1 MLCSSIDG
9 GFKHLDSWVRKIHW
23 GRDRLPTPGF
33 LGFPGGS
40 AGKGF
45 TCIAGDL
52 GSEDPLGRE
61 RRPSPVFWPGEF
73 HELYSPWSYKQRVGH
88 NFQVSD
94 FHFHFRRMS
103 PSSPAMVLGGE
114 GQGGGTKRPASGSH
128 GLSVHFTYAHSV
140 PTEDTRLGPHAA
152 PPTRHLG
159 HSCISSQMGPVLL
172 QQLLGDNG
180 GDLPPPFKVLM
191 HTPPRPA
198 EPWGS
203 PLGQGSTPKGL
214 QLAWRRVKSTSL
226 PQSLLAGL

>member
-1 MLCSSIDG
+1 MEVLSTWIP
-9 GFKHLDSWVRKIHW
+9 GFGRSAGERIGYPLQDSWASLVAQLVKDSPALRETWVQKIPW
-23 GRDRLPTPGF
+23 R
-33 LGFPGGS
+33 
-40 AGKGF
+40 
-45 TCIAGDL
+45 
-52 GSEDPLGRE
+52 RE
-61 RRPSPVFWPGEF
+61 RQPSPVFWPGEF
-73 HELYSPWSYKQRVGH
+73 HELYSPWSSKQRVGH
-88 NFQVSD
+88 DFQVSD
-94 FHFHFRRMS
+94 FHFHFRGMS

-114 GQGGGTKRPASGSH
+114 GRGGGTKRPASGSH

-191 HTPPRPA
+191 HTPPCPA

-214 QLAWRRVKSTSL
+214 QLAWWRVKSTSL